1 MRPAKSFWKNVQLC
15 RTTCQWLCHLTKLVN
30 PGAKAW
36 FVTRYCASNAVGQEY
51 RDPKDFKREMVK
63 ALRAVCAVYP
73 DARVEQVAGGLVLLP
88 SRSPVPKTM
97 FQIAGPRG

>member
-1 MRPAKSFWKNVQLC
+1 MALDVYS
-15 RTTCQWLCHLTKLVN
+15 WLAHRLHRVR
-30 PGAKAW
+30 GASG
-36 FVTRYCASNAVGQEY
+36 TRLSWANLRSQFGQEY